1 MNKLPNPNED
11 QAQLLDAPVAEDSV
25 LPTEPEQHSVESG
38 TTTGKLIQMARIR
51 AKLTLEKLSK
61 ITCIRLKYL
70 QAIEDDNFS
79 IIPERVTARGFIK
92 ICCENLG
99 LNSTLV
105 LEQFSKEHEKS
116 ELPKSASIQKLAEIN
131 DPNIKYLWMVAV
143 GIVFVLLVFLIFR
156 PGSNS
161 SSVSPH
167 PQDVSTE
174 DTTELTP
181 TGQAVVLSEKQVY
194 PSIMQQDKDKAIEK
208 KEVSVSP
215 DAYIN
220 IPVVV
225 LDSKKKGAN
234 KQQAKLTVKALQ
246 DAWINISIDG
256 KDTFRNM
263 LYKGETKTW
272 YGKKT
277 VTVRSPNPADIKLI
291 YNDRDLGSLATEN
304 KVVEKTF
311 QRE

>member
-92 ICCENLG
+92 ICCDNLG

-105 LEQFSKEHEKS
+105 LEQFSKEHEKP
-116 ELPKSASIQKLAEIN
+116 ELPKSASIQKLSEID
-131 DPNIKYLWMVAV
+131 DPKSKYLWMLAV
-143 GIVFVLLVFLIFR
+143 GIVFILLIFLIIR
-156 PGSNS
+156 PSKNS
-161 SSVSPH
+161 SSAP
-167 PQDVSTE
+167 PTPAEISTE
-174 DTTELTP
+174 DTTEP
-181 TGQAVVLSEKQVY
+181 VPAGQDVVLTEKQGYTSEKQ
-194 PSIMQQDKDKAIEK
+194 QDKEKTIDKK
-208 KEVSVSP
+208 KVSVSS
-215 DAYIN
+215 DVYIN

-225 LDSKKKGAN
+225 LDSKKKVPQ
-234 KQQAKLTVKALQ
+234 KQQAKLTIKAIQ
-246 DAWINISIDG
+246 DAWLNISIDG
-256 KDTFRNM
+256 KDTFHNM

-272 YGKKT
+272 YGKKA